1 MEPLIERPLS
11 DAELA
16 VLNAH
21 AARTREILKLADSA
35 SPETTVKVVEEY
47 VVRWRR
53 GEFRPRK
60 RLFSRSATL
69 EAPDPIKVAQG
80 LGKVWGDA
88 LCNQFG
94 WEWTAVRNDDVFLH
108 GVASPDRAWVVYAH
122 GFIGACLLHPQLDCT
137 AMLAFNMIAAGNLLA
152 MPANSS
158 EDLMSGVRRVIPR

>member
-11 DAELA
+11 EAELA

-21 AARTREILKLADSA
+21 AVHMRAALKLADSA
-35 SPETTVKVVEEY
+35 SPETTIKAVEEY

-60 RLFSRSATL
+60 RLFSRSATP
-69 EAPDPIKVAQG
+69 EAPDPIKVAPG

-88 LCNQFG
+88 LADQFG
-94 WEWTAVRNDDVFLH
+94 WEWTAVRNDDAFLH
-108 GVASPDRAWVVYAH
+108 GVAAPNRAWVVYAH
-122 GFIGACLLHPQLDCT
+122 GFIGACLLHPNLDCT
-137 AMLAFNMIAAGNLLA
+137 AMLAFNRVAAGNLPEMA
-152 MPANSS
+152 ANSY